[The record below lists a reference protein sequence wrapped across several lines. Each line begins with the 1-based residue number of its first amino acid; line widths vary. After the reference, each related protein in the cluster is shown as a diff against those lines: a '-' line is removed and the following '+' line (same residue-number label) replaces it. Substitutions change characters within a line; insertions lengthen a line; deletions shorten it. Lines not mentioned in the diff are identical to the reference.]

1 MKKTYII
8 MPVKYNSKRLRNKNI
23 LPIKNLPMFVYVAKK
38 FQEKKIINNII
49 VSTESKKI
57 KEICETFNIEFI
69 DRPKRLSKPKVEKQ
83 EVIVNAVKRL
93 KYIGD
98 NDIIISLQPNSPE
111 VKFSD
116 LKKALSFFKNKLYKN
131 SDIKEL
137 ICINKKNT
145 QNPSFRILT
154 YKAVFQKT
162 LSTKIGVYFADYEDI
177 HTKKEYLKVKKK
189 IEK

>member
-137 ICINKKNT
+137 I
-145 QNPSFRILT
+145 F
-154 YKAVFQKT
+154 
-162 LSTKIGVYFADYEDI
+162 YF
-177 HTKKEYLKVKKK
+177 
-189 IEK
+189 